1 MTEPWLL
8 GAHTVVHLGIS
19 ECTSHNRIA
28 EKSMPAHKIGRL
40 WKIQATEL
48 DGWVRGGGAAASG
61 SAAVE

>member
-40 WKIQATEL
+40 WKIRATEV
-48 DGWVRGGGAAASG
+48 DGWVRGGGAAALG